1 MLRPWAGRSSTL
13 LGILRAGAAWQASAP
28 PIDVMSLG
36 PTETGRRLRRGRAS
50 FTLVFLEREGWRS
63 SSPAG
68 EPSGGDGNV
77 SGKKKQARAP

>member
-36 PTETGRRLRRGRAS
+36 PTETGAAVASRACI
-50 FTLVFLEREGWRS
+50 LH
-63 SSPAG
+63 AG
-68 EPSGGDGNV
+68 V
-77 SGKKKQARAP
+77 S